1 MTIATRFSHR
11 GQDRYRDRRT
21 DTPNDNIKL
30 QDGTYLLIEGG
41 DNIKLEDGTY
51 LLIQAGDNIKIEQ
64 AVGTVFSGRPI
75 PN

>member
-21 DTPNDNIKL
+21 DTPNDNL
-30 QDGTYLLIEGG
+30 
-41 DNIKLEDGTY
+41 KLEDGTY
-51 LLIQAGDNIKIEQ
+51 LLIQAGDNIILEQ
-64 AVGTVFSGRPI
+64 AVGTVFSCRPI

>member
-21 DTPNDNIKL
+21 DTPNDNL
-30 QDGTYLLIEGG
+30 
-41 DNIKLEDGTY
+41 KLEDGTY
-51 LLIQAGDNIKIEQ
+51 LLIQAGDNIKLAQ
-64 AVGTVFSGRPI
+64 AVGTGFSGGPL

>member
-11 GQDRYRDRRT
+11 GKYRYRDRRT
-21 DTPNDNIKL
+21 DTPNDNL
-30 QDGTYLLIEGG
+30 
-41 DNIKLEDGTY
+41 KLEDGTY
-51 LLIQAGDNIKIEQ
+51 LLIQAGDNIKLEQ

>member
-30 QDGTYLLIEGG
+30 EAGTYLL
-41 DNIKLEDGTY
+41 K
-51 LLIQAGDNIKIEQ
+51 QAGDNIKIEQ

>member
-11 GQDRYRDRRT
+11 GQDRYRARRSA
-21 DTPNDNIKL
+21 TPN
-30 QDGTYLLIEGG
+30 E
-41 DNIKLEDGTY
+41 NIKLEDGTY

-75 PN
+75 SN

>member
-1 MTIATRFSHR
+1 MFF
-11 GQDRYRDRRT
+11 
-21 DTPNDNIKL
+21 DTNCSAI
-30 QDGTYLLIEGG
+30 LL
-41 DNIKLEDGTY
+41 LEDGTY

>member
-21 DTPNDNIKL
+21 DTPNDNL
-30 QDGTYLLIEGG
+30 
-41 DNIKLEDGTY
+41 KLEDGTY
-51 LLIQAGDNIKIEQ
+51 LLIQAADNIKLEQ

>member
-11 GQDRYRDRRT
+11 GQDRYRDSRT
-21 DTPNDNIKL
+21 DTPNDNL
-30 QDGTYLLIEGG
+30 
-41 DNIKLEDGTY
+41 KLEDGTY
-51 LLIQAGDNIKIEQ
+51 LLIQAGDNIKLEQ

>member
-21 DTPNDNIKL
+21 DTPNDNL
-30 QDGTYLLIEGG
+30 
-41 DNIKLEDGTY
+41 KLEDGTY
-51 LLIQAGDNIKIEQ
+51 LLIQAGDNIKLEQ
-64 AVGTVFSGRPI
+64 AVVTVFSVRPI

>member
-11 GQDRYRDRRT
+11 GQDSYRDRRT
-21 DTPNDNIKL
+21 DAPN
-30 QDGTYLLIEGG
+30 

-51 LLIQAGDNIKIEQ
+51 LLIQGGDNIRLEQ

>member
-21 DTPNDNIKL
+21 DAPN
-30 QDGTYLLIEGG
+30 

-51 LLIQAGDNIKIEQ
+51 LLIQGGDNIRLEQ
-64 AVGTVFSGRPI
+64 T
-75 PN
+75 

>member
-11 GQDRYRDRRT
+11 GQDRYIDRRT
-21 DTPNDNIKL
+21 DTPNDNL
-30 QDGTYLLIEGG
+30 
-41 DNIKLEDGTY
+41 KLEDGTY
-51 LLIQAGDNIKIEQ
+51 LLIQAGDNIKLEQ

>member
-21 DTPNDNIKL
+21 DTPNENL
-30 QDGTYLLIEGG
+30 EV
-41 DNIKLEDGTY
+41 EDGTNM
-51 LLIQAGDNIKIEQ
+51 LIQAGDNIQIEQ

-75 PN
+75 SN

>member
-1 MTIATRFSHR
+1 MTIKRFSHR

-21 DTPNDNIKL
+21 DTPNDILKL
-30 QDGTYLLIEGG
+30 KTVR
-41 DNIKLEDGTY
+41 TCS
-51 LLIQAGDNIKIEQ
+51 QAGDNIKLEQ

>member
-1 MTIATRFSHR
+1 MTIATRISHR

-21 DTPNDNIKL
+21 DTPNDNL
-30 QDGTYLLIEGG
+30 
-41 DNIKLEDGTY
+41 KLEDGTY
-51 LLIQAGDNIKIEQ
+51 LLIQAGDNIKLEQ

>member
-1 MTIATRFSHR
+1 MKSRIFSKR

-21 DTPNDNIKL
+21 DTPNDNIRL
-30 QDGTYLLIEGG
+30 EDNTYLLIE
-41 DNIKLEDGTY
+41 
-51 LLIQAGDNIKIEQ
+51 AGDNIRLEQ

>member
-30 QDGTYLLIEGG
+30 
-41 DNIKLEDGTY
+41 EDATY

>member
-21 DTPNDNIKL
+21 DTPNDI
-30 QDGTYLLIEGG
+30 
-41 DNIKLEDGTY
+41 IKLEDGTY

>member
-21 DTPNDNIKL
+21 DTPNDNL
-30 QDGTYLLIEGG
+30 
-41 DNIKLEDGTY
+41 KLEDGTY
-51 LLIQAGDNIKIEQ
+51 LLIQAGDIKLEQ

>member
-11 GQDRYRDRRT
+11 GLDRYRDRRT
-21 DTPNDNIKL
+21 DTPNDNL
-30 QDGTYLLIEGG
+30 
-41 DNIKLEDGTY
+41 KLEDGTY
-51 LLIQAGDNIKIEQ
+51 LLIQAGDNIKLEQ

>member
-11 GQDRYRDRRT
+11 GQDRYRDRRI
-21 DTPNDNIKL
+21 DTPN
-30 QDGTYLLIEGG
+30 

-75 PN
+75 SN

>member
-21 DTPNDNIKL
+21 HTPN
-30 QDGTYLLIEGG
+30 

-51 LLIQAGDNIKIEQ
+51 LLMQAGDNIKIEQ

>member
-30 QDGTYLLIEGG
+30 
-41 DNIKLEDGTY
+41 
-51 LLIQAGDNIKIEQ
+51 EQ

>member
-21 DTPNDNIKL
+21 DTPNDNL
-30 QDGTYLLIEGG
+30 
-41 DNIKLEDGTY
+41 KLEDGTY
-51 LLIQAGDNIKIEQ
+51 LLIQAGYNIKLEH

>member
-21 DTPNDNIKL
+21 DTPNDNL
-30 QDGTYLLIEGG
+30 
-41 DNIKLEDGTY
+41 KLEDGTY
-51 LLIQAGDNIKIEQ
+51 LLIQAGDNIKLEQ

-75 PN
+75 PNKWHVKLKVI

>member
-21 DTPNDNIKL
+21 DTPNDNL
-30 QDGTYLLIEGG
+30 
-41 DNIKLEDGTY
+41 KLEDGTY
-51 LLIQAGDNIKIEQ
+51 LLIQAGDNIKLEQ

-75 PN
+75 PNSWHVKLKVT